1 MLTSV
6 SEAKHKLI
14 IELRQQL
21 HRIAE
26 PSMQEYKTKA
36 LLMEFLREHTS
47 LEVVDCGSW
56 FYALHK
62 GNDSRGPLAFR
73 ADFDAIVCQDG
84 CARHLC
90 GHDGHSAV
98 LAGLGLALEGKETP
112 RDAYLIFQPGEETG
126 QGAVLCSQLLVE
138 KNIEEVYGMHN
149 LPGFEEKTVLL
160 AEGTFACASTG
171 MEISLVGMPAHAAY
185 PDQGRNPALL
195 IAELI
200 TFLQQLIEKP
210 HRGIVL
216 GTVIGVKLGS
226 NSYGVAAARGALRL
240 TLRAE
245 HQDEYEALVEGIKNK
260 AIQGAAE
267 QGLECAIDFVEPF
280 PATINSIACVQKLKR
295 IAECVGLKTAYLKEP
310 MRWSEDFGY
319 YLQKVQGAFF
329 GVGCGEQ
336 HAGLHTATYE
346 FNDAIIEAAVE
357 IFYKIIEES

>member
-1 MLTSV
+1 MLKSV
-6 SEAKHKLI
+6 SEEKYKLI

-36 LLMEFLREHTS
+36 LLMEFLHEHTG

-62 GNDSRGPLAFR
+62 GDGSQGPIAFR
-73 ADFDAIVCQDG
+73 ADFDAVVCQDG

-90 GHDGHSAV
+90 GHDGHSAI
-98 LAGLGLALEGKETP
+98 LAGLGLALEGRETT

-138 KNIEEVYGMHN
+138 NNIEEVYGMHN
-149 LPGFEEKTVLL
+149 LPGFEENTVLL

-171 MEISLVGMPAHAAY
+171 MEISLVGTPAHAAY
-185 PDQGRNPALL
+185 PEQGKNPALL
-195 IAELI
+195 IAEI
-200 TFLQQLIEKP
+200 IAYLQQLIAVP
-210 HRGIVL
+210 HQGIVL
-216 GTVIGVKLGS
+216 GTVIGVELGS
-226 NSYGVAAARGALRL
+226 RSYGVSAAKGVLRL

-245 HQDEYEALVEGIKNK
+245 HQDEYDSLINCIKNK
-260 AIQGAAE
+260 ALQGAAE
-267 QGLECAIDFVEPF
+267 QGLECSISFIEPF
-280 PATINSIACVQKLKR
+280 PATVNAGASVQKLKV
-295 IAECVGLKTAYLKEP
+295 AADSLGVKNAFLQEP

-319 YLQKVQGAFF
+319 YLQKTRGAFF
-329 GVGCGEQ
+329 GMGCGEQ

-346 FNDAIIEAAVE
+346 FNDAIIEAAVDLFIKLVE
-357 IFYKIIEES
+357 